1 MKKPQKTPQSGCPDS
16 NQGLAAYKAV
26 ALPSALHPVNGPLH
40 PLAVIFFCLALH
52 YLILGFSNPR
62 YRTNRVTFPLPECK
76 KPPAG
81 CSCRWPITNP
91 GGMTLCTV
99 LRPYTFVIIII
110 TQQKRTK
117 RTSLIIF
124 YETFKCHPASI
135 CCMLFSHFMSNRNPT
150 QRIIQTPV
158 SAYPPYAAVRNALYV
173 LLCLHNLLIQPCN
186 LTLKHI
192 AVYALVPQPLFI
204 LRHRESGNPLRAKR
218 LLPFLSTCHGV

>member
-1 MKKPQKTPQSGCPDS
+1 MLNLTYSFSLLFAVFFYLERRFSGGNHIVKKPQKTPQSGCPDS

-110 TQQKRTK
+110 TQVKRSE
-117 RTSLIIF
+117 RSNIIF
-124 YETFKCHPASI
+124 LCQFPFQKPACNS
-135 CCMLFSHFMSNRNPT
+135 
-150 QRIIQTPV
+150 Q
-158 SAYPPYAAVRNALYV
+158 PYAGVPFCVRSGPNSANHPDTCICISSLCGCQECSLCTAL
-173 LLCLHNLLIQPCN
+173 P
-186 LTLKHI
+186 
-192 AVYALVPQPLFI
+192 P
-204 LRHRESGNPLRAKR
+204 
-218 LLPFLSTCHGV
+218 